1 MLDICKI
8 NKKNY
13 ILIKTNLILINVD
26 FTVKYNFLAQ
36 FEHTTYDYVLDN
48 YKICVRDSNDLCYK
62 K

>member
-8 NKKNY
+8 NKKND
-13 ILIKTNLILINVD
+13 ILQKTNLILINID
-26 FTVKYNFLAQ
+26 FTVKNNFFAQ

-48 YKICVRDSNDLCYK
+48 YIFCVRDSNDLCYK